1 MNIAFFTDTYKPNV
15 DGVVICIELLKKE
28 LERKGHKVYVFAP
41 SPTMERRMDNE
52 VFYFESHP
60 FLPYPQYRIAMVHD
74 ATLGIDKLARI
85 CRLLKIDAIHSHG
98 IAFTSIAAYRVAK
111 RLGIP
116 KIIMFHT
123 NVAGA
128 THYIS
133 KFRIMEKGFERITW
147 RYLKWLYSN
156 YDEVLAP
163 SKRAHD
169 MLKEQGISSTVFPNG
184 IEIGDYLKIKRK
196 PNRKGVMLLHVG
208 RVVKEKRI
216 DIAMEMIKNRKDV
229 SLDVVGKGP
238 GLEYYRSL
246 AKEMGIEKKVKFLG
260 YVGHKK
266 LNDYYRRANALV
278 FCSAFDTQGLVVV
291 EALASGM
298 PVIAMAGT
306 SGAEIAKDVNKK
318 LVFSNQ
324 GEFDMAVSY
333 AKRHGNCRRCRE
345 VSRKYDVKEQ
355 ARKLI
360 EKYKRK

>member
-1 MNIAFFTDTYKPNV
+1 
-15 DGVVICIELLKKE
+15 
-28 LERKGHKVYVFAP
+28 
-41 SPTMERRMDNE
+41 
-52 VFYFESHP
+52 
-60 FLPYPQYRIAMVHD
+60 
-74 ATLGIDKLARI
+74 
-85 CRLLKIDAIHSHG
+85 LKIDAIHSHG

-169 MLKEQGISSTVFPNG
+169 MLKAQGIDSTIFPNG
-184 IEIGDYLKIKRK
+184 IEIGNYLKIKRK
-196 PNRKGVMLLHVG
+196 PNGKGVMLLHVG

-216 DIAMEMIKNRKDV
+216 DIAMGMIKNNKNI

-238 GLEYYRSL
+238 GLEHYRNL
-246 AKEMGIEKKVKFLG
+246 AKEMGMESRVKFLG
-260 YVGHKK
+260 YVGHGK
-266 LNDYYRRANALV
+266 LDGYYRKANALV
-278 FCSAFDTQGLVVV
+278 FCSAFDTQGLVVA

-306 SGAEIAKDVNKK
+306 SGAEIAKDVDRK

-324 GEFDMAVSY
+324 KEFDSAVSY
-333 AKRHGNCRRCRE
+333 AKRHGDCGRCRE
-345 VSRKYDVKEQ
+345 VSRKYDVKVQ
-355 ARKLI
+355 VSKLI
-360 EKYKRK
+360 EKYKRKRNQSLM